1 MLKTQ
6 QKKLLLVRNKVV
18 LSSLRRDCAEPISAS
33 KPHDLKSKLF
43 TSISSNEADP
53 GRFGS
58 LHHFLCALSYSD
70 PVLEVENAISR
81 ELPRSRCA
89 RWH

>member
-53 GRFGS
+53 GRLDLSIIFS
-58 LHHFLCALSYSD
+58 ARSATQILC
-70 PVLEVENAISR
+70 
-81 ELPRSRCA
+81 
-89 RWH
+89 